1 MCRTTEAIQA
11 NHDDVEE
18 NGWDG
23 PMPSRP
29 ALADDAA
36 RRSLAR
42 SVMAHEDRAALL
54 LTVAAMQ
61 KRLDRWEPNCGVQ
74 SVLGSSLTP
83 TR

>member
-29 ALADDAA
+29 ALAEDPG

-42 SVMAHEDRAALL
+42 SAMAHEDRAALL

-61 KRLDRWEPNCGVQ
+61 KRLDLWEPKTTFT
-74 SVLGSSLTP
+74 SALAGSSNPLT
-83 TR
+83 